1 MGELGVQ
8 AGKVTMMVT
17 SSGKHMTQLSP
28 LASDPGLVL
37 DLEMKAPFPQGSPS
51 WDHESYLCHW
61 KRGTRLGMETAQ
73 RMAEKDREHG
83 VKRKS

>member
-8 AGKVTMMVT
+8 AGKVTMIMT
-17 SSGKHMTQLSP
+17 SSGKHATQLSP
-28 LASDPGLVL
+28 LASDPGRVL
-37 DLEMKAPFPQGSPS
+37 DLEMEAPFPLGSRG
-51 WDHESYLCHW
+51 WDHESYLCPW
-61 KRGTRLGMETAQ
+61 KRGGHLGMETAQ